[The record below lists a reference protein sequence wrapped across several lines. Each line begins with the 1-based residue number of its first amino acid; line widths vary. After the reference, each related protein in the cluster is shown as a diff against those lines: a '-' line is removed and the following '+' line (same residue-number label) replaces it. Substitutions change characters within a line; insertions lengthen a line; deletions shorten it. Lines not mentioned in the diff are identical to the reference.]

1 MGFAVTGI
9 FEVTGIIFD
18 QLNAPIPLKQ
28 LSAAAFPDSK
38 LDIKT
43 FNIRTFQQTHIC
55 TTKKR
60 STCVSFKMIGLNR
73 LENSAASYFAETQ
86 VCKVGQ
92 GPCQGQAKAKA
103 FKSGFHQIPT
113 FSLVIGERLES
124 FIGRNELRLEEKTCG
139 LEMFKISFFRLD
151 CNYSSS
157 QVPQPTCFWLDIHGS
172 WGT

>member
-1 MGFAVTGI
+1 M
-9 FEVTGIIFD
+9 
-18 QLNAPIPLKQ
+18 
-28 LSAAAFPDSK
+28 
-38 LDIKT
+38 
-43 FNIRTFQQTHIC
+43 IC
-55 TTKKR
+55 
-60 STCVSFKMIGLNR
+60 LNR

-124 FIGRNELRLEEKTCG
+124 FIDRNELRLGEKTCG

-157 QVPQPTCFWLDIHGS
+157 SSSKLPKLKSLPVLPCLKKGDTRKEFDFKKGSRVIAGQLVQVK
-172 WGT
+172 

>member
-1 MGFAVTGI
+1 MFHFHFKI
-9 FEVTGIIFD
+9 FLKIIW
-18 QLNAPIPLKQ
+18 
-28 LSAAAFPDSK
+28 
-38 LDIKT
+38 
-43 FNIRTFQQTHIC
+43 
-55 TTKKR
+55 
-60 STCVSFKMIGLNR
+60 LNR

-124 FIGRNELRLEEKTCG
+124 FIDRNELRLGEKTCG

-157 QVPQPTCFWLDIHGS
+157 SSSKIPKLKSLPVLPCLKRGIQEKNLILKKDPE
-172 WGT
+172 